1 MLSLIPKL
9 NTPSLVIVHTAELL
23 EQTCDRVRSWLG
35 IEPGVISGG
44 KLDLKPVTVAMVQT
58 LARRDLADEAISQ
71 YFGAVLVDE
80 CHHSPATTWAEI
92 LGQMPARFKYG
103 FTATAWR
110 KDRLQFLM
118 WRLIGNKTATIA
130 RDQVEAVGRIVRPEV
145 VTVHTDFFYELAD
158 SSQWGEMIGD
168 LSKDEARNDLIATE
182 VRRRVTH
189 RRRALV
195 LTDRIEHAAR
205 LAGMLN
211 DLRPVLL
218 TGDVSKGDRTI
229 GMEAVKAGARLTIA
243 TIHLLGE
250 GVDVPG
256 WDLLFLASPIAGG
269 PRTLQAIGRVA
280 RPAPGKARAEVVDF
294 VDSQVPSLV
303 SAWKQRHRLYA
314 A

>member
-1 MLSLIPKL
+1 
-9 NTPSLVIVHTAELL
+9 
-23 EQTCDRVRSWLG
+23 
-35 IEPGVISGG
+35 
-44 KLDLKPVTVAMVQT
+44 
-58 LARRDLADEAISQ
+58 
-71 YFGAVLVDE
+71 
-80 CHHSPATTWAEI
+80 
-92 LGQMPARFKYG
+92 
-103 FTATAWR
+103 
-110 KDRLQFLM
+110 
-118 WRLIGNKTATIA
+118 
-130 RDQVEAVGRIVRPEV
+130 
-145 VTVHTDFFYELAD
+145 
-158 SSQWGEMIGD
+158 MIGD

-182 VRRRVTH
+182 VRKRVTQ

-195 LTDRIEHAAR
+195 LTDRIEHATR

-218 TGDVSKGDRTI
+218 TGDVSNGDRTI

-280 RPAPGKARAEVVDF
+280 RPAPGKERAEVVDF
-294 VDSQVPSLV
+294 VDSQVSALV
-303 SAWKQRHRLYA
+303 SAWKQRQRLYA